1 AVAHH
6 RVGGRAV
13 MLAEDA
19 ARVRQDPV
27 VVRGGQPVDG
37 RLARGQ
43 ELELVIAAAELAG
56 VRRQAI
62 L

>member
-1 AVAHH
+1 
-6 RVGGRAV
+6 